1 MGIRFPN
8 EARSFDEKNRCVRFS
23 GYDGMFEVKF
33 YLATEVLACEKSH
46 RNAAESDYLT
56 SFDALRPRILKV
68 AASAYSKAQTSTISL
83 NLHDFR

>member
-8 EARSFDEKNRCVRFS
+8 EARSFDDKNRCVRFS

-33 YLATEVLACEKSH
+33 YLAAEVLACEKSH
-46 RNAAESDYLT
+46 RNARESDYLT

-68 AASAYSKAQTSTISL
+68 AASAYSKAQTSAISL
-83 NLHDFR
+83 SLQDFR

>member
-1 MGIRFPN
+1 MGIRFLN
-8 EARSFDEKNRCVRFS
+8 EARSFDNKNRCVRFS

-46 RNAAESDYLT
+46 RNASESDYLT

-68 AASAYSKAQTSTISL
+68 AASAYSKAQTSAISL
-83 NLHDFR
+83 SLQDFR

>member
-1 MGIRFPN
+1 MGVRFPN
-8 EARSFDEKNRCVRFS
+8 EARSFDNKNRCVRFS

-46 RNAAESDYLT
+46 RNASESDYLT

-68 AASAYSKAQTSTISL
+68 AASAYSKAQTSAISL
-83 NLHDFR
+83 SLQDFR